1 MIPKITN
8 SREEF
13 ATKFITKPN
22 GEKISYRD
30 GYQLWANFW
39 DLRNQTMAKNIM
51 TISEKNKGKRIVVL
65 CGFMHR
71 YYILKELKR
80 LTKDKNIV
88 LKEYYNL

>member
-1 MIPKITN
+1 M
-8 SREEF
+8 
-13 ATKFITKPN
+13 AT
-22 GEKISYRD
+22 
-30 GYQLWANFW
+30 
-39 DLRNQTMAKNIM
+39 NIM